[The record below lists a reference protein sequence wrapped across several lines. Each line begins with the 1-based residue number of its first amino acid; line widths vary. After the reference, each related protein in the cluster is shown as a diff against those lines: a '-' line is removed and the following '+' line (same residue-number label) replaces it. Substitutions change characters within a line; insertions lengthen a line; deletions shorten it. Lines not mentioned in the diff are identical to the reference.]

1 MANSQPGNDAKAVG
15 RTAAKVAGKIAS
27 KKAAKKV
34 AGKAMKAVAGKA
46 VTGKIKLYIATAA
59 MAFISFWI
67 QVALLVIIP
76 ASVIGSV
83 SDLITGAAEDFQGW
97 LNEVETSFSEA
108 AINAFQA
115 IDEFF
120 DDIYSF
126 FTGDTTADDI
136 ENQINEV
143 IKYGGRNT
151 SGEETD
157 YGNSINGET
166 AIVYKYFLD
175 EYVDIKRQAEAGNVP
190 TIDAMG
196 EDFISNHSA
205 ELTAVD
211 STVTVD
217 NGDGTSTV
225 IVNTYDTSSISVVG
239 VYEGDDMGDFF
250 KPVFYLLAADSLTQY
265 DNAEGDFA
273 MNSLVILAND
283 MSKTTF
289 QIIPTAP
296 SQFVENVS
304 ATTNQSGNTTTVTYT
319 HTYQV
324 NVPYRIGTTTESI
337 NNIIT
342 QSGNDPVDDAETV
355 KATVQE
361 MCNYY
366 GAEMFEDEGDD
377 GWGIVSFTGSPGSTT
392 AGALSSPL
400 GDEQA
405 AAALA
410 GIDLTGCPVGATA
423 IMNIVRNIDAYK
435 VTGNDKPVMGQVR
448 FQDQFCQ
455 RAIADIF
462 MCAGFTRPT
471 FDTALSTLNGP
482 GAVRTTASPPC
493 SGYAIVGTSPS
504 SSAGHIAIYF
514 KGTDGVEYIFE
525 SVGGHPQVDTFEHW
539 KSYYGYCGYTD
550 FGYF

>member
-1 MANSQPGNDAKAVG
+1 MANSQPGEDAKATG
-15 RTAAKVAGKIAS
+15 KTAAKVAKKLAS
-27 KKAAKKV
+27 KKV
-34 AGKAMKAVAGKA
+34 AGKAAKAVAGKA
-46 VTGKIKLYIATAA
+46 VTGKIKLYIAAGA

-76 ASVIGSV
+76 ASVIGSI
-83 SDLITGAAEDFQGW
+83 SDLVTGAAEDFQGW
-97 LNEVETSFSEA
+97 LNEVQTSFSET

-115 IDEFF
+115 IDDFF
-120 DDIYSF
+120 DDIYAF
-126 FTGDTTADDI
+126 FTGDTTEDDI
-136 ENQINEV
+136 EAQINEV

-151 SGEETD
+151 AGEETD

-175 EYVDIKRQAEAGNVP
+175 EYVDIKRQAEAGNTPAV
-190 TIDAMG
+190 DAMG
-196 EDFISNHSA
+196 EEFITNHSS
-205 ELTAVD
+205 ELTAED
-211 STVTVD
+211 SSTTID
-217 NGDGTSTV
+217 NGDGTTTE
-225 IVNTYDTSSISVVG
+225 IIHTYDTSTISVVG

-273 MNSLVILAND
+273 MNSLVILANE
-283 MSKTTF
+283 MAKSTF

-296 SQFVENVS
+296 TQFVENVS
-304 ATTNQSGNTTTVTYT
+304 SVTSTTNNKTTVTYT

-342 QSGNDPVDDAETV
+342 ESGNDPVDDAEPI

-366 GAEMFEDEGDD
+366 GAELYADESED
-377 GWGIVSFTGSPGSTT
+377 GWGIVSFTGAPESST
-392 AGALSSPL
+392 AGELTSPL

-405 AAALA
+405 AAALE
-410 GIDLTGCPVGATA
+410 GIDLTGCSSGAMA
-423 IMNIVRNIDAYK
+423 VMNIIRNIDAYK
-435 VTGNDKPVMGQVR
+435 VTGGNKPVMGQVR
-448 FQDQFCQ
+448 FQNQYCQ

-462 MCAGFTRPT
+462 MCAGFTRPS
-471 FDTALSTLNGP
+471 FDTALATLNGP
-482 GAVRTTASPPC
+482 GAVRTTASPPY
-493 SGYAIVGTSPS
+493 SGYAIVGTSPT

-525 SVGGHPQVDTFEHW
+525 SVGGHPQVDSFAHW
-539 KSYYGYCGYTD
+539 KTIYGYCGYTD